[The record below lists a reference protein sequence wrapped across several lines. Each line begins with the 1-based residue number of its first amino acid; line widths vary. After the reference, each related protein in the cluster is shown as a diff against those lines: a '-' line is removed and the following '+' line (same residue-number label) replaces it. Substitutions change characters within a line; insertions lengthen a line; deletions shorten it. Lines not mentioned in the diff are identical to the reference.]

1 MMTRNPTQY
10 TLPTENGSRTR
21 HYAFNKL
28 TNSAVLDKIMSA
40 PFRRSSGS
48 SPNPHSTP
56 TVCAWAA
63 LPERISTDVSPTI
76 KQDSGGTFNVC
87 AA

>member
-28 TNSAVLDKIMSA
+28 TNSAVLDMIL
-40 PFRRSSGS
+40 SSTVPAEFGLFS
-48 SPNPHSTP
+48 NP
-56 TVCAWAA
+56 A
-63 LPERISTDVSPTI
+63 
-76 KQDSGGTFNVC
+76 
-87 AA
+87 